1 MKKDVITKLHQRFED
16 LVQHDPESN
25 GEYWLARDLQ
35 ELLGYAKWENFA
47 KVIEKAKTSCKRN
60 AARSSGDSEP
70 RTTMRAIS
78 TSSASSIAS
87 SASFSE

>member
-35 ELLGYAKWENFA
+35 ELLG
-47 KVIEKAKTSCKRN
+47 
-60 AARSSGDSEP
+60 
-70 RTTMRAIS
+70 
-78 TSSASSIAS
+78 
-87 SASFSE
+87 